1 MKKILVLLLAVTA
14 TVCAAFAF
22 TACDLDDLFK
32 KPAGGNSGN
41 DGTYYKVTVSGADD
55 FFFERLEDKYKA
67 GTEVEVKLNV
77 ITDVSLYVS
86 VNGKRVEQS
95 HYDSDYWGYKFTMP
109 EEDVTVFIITD
120 KYYDVEVCDFNVPF
134 YWANGL
140 SPANVI
146 KIKRERS
153 IDGSPENVETTYTTD
168 RTDIENICAVFNC
181 KLQPCD
187 NPKITGSYYTTYT
200 FYTADAEYE
209 LNVSSGYA
217 IRIGFST
224 LDWFKIADFTFPEIA
239 NPEQ

>member
-1 MKKILVLLLAVTA
+1 MKKLLALLFTI
-14 TVCAAFAF
+14 TVAVCSAFAF
-22 TACDLDDLFK
+22 TACDPFETDN
-32 KPAGGNSGN
+32 GGNTDK
-41 DGTYYKVTVSGADD
+41 DGTFYKVTVTGEDEL
-55 FFFERLEDKYKA
+55 FERLNDKYEA

-77 ITDVSLYVS
+77 ITDVSLYVF
-86 VNGKRVEQS
+86 VNGERVEQS

-109 EEDVTVFIITD
+109 EEDITVFITTNEF
-120 KYYDVEVCDFNVPF
+120 YGVEECAFGVPF

-168 RTDIENICAVFNC
+168 KTDIENICAVFNC
-181 KLQPCD
+181 KLQPCA
-187 NPKITGSYYTTYT
+187 NPQITGSYFTAYT

-217 IRIGFST
+217 VRISFST
-224 LDWFKIADFTFPEIA
+224 ADWFKIVDFTFPEIA